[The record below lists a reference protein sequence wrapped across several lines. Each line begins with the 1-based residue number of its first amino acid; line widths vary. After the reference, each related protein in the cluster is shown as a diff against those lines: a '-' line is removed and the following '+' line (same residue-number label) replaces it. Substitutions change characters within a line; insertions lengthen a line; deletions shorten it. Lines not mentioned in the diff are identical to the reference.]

1 MFGNIEANVESYR
14 LELYRDDLYKAR
26 DKMQQDI
33 EALKKAYT
41 DAQWNDMVSEKVR
54 IQLNEYIDA
63 YNRAIEELSSV
74 ISAVSEMCQELD
86 DYENAID

>member
-1 MFGNIEANVESYR
+1 MQEDVE
-14 LELYRDDLYKAR
+14 ELKNAYNKA
-26 DKMQQDI
+26 
-33 EALKKAYT
+33 A
-41 DAQWNDMVSEKVR
+41 WNDMVSEKAR

-86 DYENAID
+86 SYENVIEWKEVYDYEILSRVWERVER

>member
-1 MFGNIEANVESYR
+1 MFGNVEANVDSYK

-26 DKMQQDI
+26 DKMQKDV
-33 EALKKAYT
+33 ETLKKAYT

-63 YNRAIEELSSV
+63 YNRAMEELSSV

-86 DYENAID
+86 DYENVNN

>member
-1 MFGNIEANVESYR
+1 MFGNVEANVDSYK

-26 DKMQQDI
+26 DKMQKDV
-33 EALKKAYT
+33 ETLKKAYT

-63 YNRAIEELSSV
+63 YNRAMEELSSV
-74 ISAVSEMCQELD
+74 ISAVSEMCRELE
-86 DYENAID
+86 DYENIIE